1 MKKSITIMSKF
12 LLIGIISLGIVANV
26 QAQRVVSGTVTSADD
41 GQVLP
46 GVNIV
51 IQGTTIGTVTD
62 AQGEYEITVTDNS
75 QVLRFSMIGY
85 STHNETVGTRS
96 VINVTMQVTALEL
109 EDVVVTAFGV
119 QRERRS
125 LGYSTQSVRSEALTQ
140 ARETN
145 VLSNLRGRVA
155 GAEITQSPVAG
166 GSSGI
171 LLRGVG
177 SITGD
182 NMPLVVVDG
191 VPIDNS

>member
-182 NMPLVVVDG
+182 NMPLVVDG